1 MSVHPVARYAVVALA
16 ATLAG
21 CASTEVKTVVQSE
34 LRAAQG
40 DIASAR
46 QTFSADAGLP
56 IVLPSL
62 RTPYFDG
69 NSVALVPSAKAL
81 PPILQSTSPFH
92 MKTSGSISVGM
103 LARSLSEETGLAVI
117 SDTPGRALPEP
128 GRERASVKMVDVAA
142 LPPMPLKQFL
152 NVVTAALGVD
162 WEWHDNTLHLLS
174 SVTRTYQISNTA
186 SSSKGNMKLG
196 KTSTAQ
202 AGASGAGNSGS
213 NGSFSSTMDGE
224 ISSEAD
230 PWTELETSIKGIA
243 VNGQVVRD
251 RALGLFV
258 VSCSKACHQQVKEFV
273 DTANHIM
280 TQQVLFHIVEM
291 TVETSSKGQSGIN
304 WNVLYQQVAGK
315 YGVSFSTPTSLVN
328 GDAGALAFNILNP
341 RSGVPKGF
349 DGSQAIFEALSAATR
364 VIEAKPFDILAI
376 NNEPT
381 TLSNINQQ
389 TYTASTTVV
398 PTGISG
404 TPVYTQNPGY
414 ATYGQL
420 IQISPTILP
429 QQKVMVRFGID
440 DTKLK
445 QLIVSN
451 TPGGVDKV
459 LLGGLT
465 YQTKAILNIGSTLIL
480 SGFKVKTSTL
490 NEQGMLSEQRL
501 GSEAGA
507 LDSTETIIMI
517 TPYLAGS

>member
-1 MSVHPVARYAVVALA
+1 MNVRFTVACLIAAL
-16 ATLAG
+16 LAG
-21 CASTEVKTVVQSE
+21 CASTEVKTAVKSE
-34 LRAAQG
+34 QRAVNG
-40 DIASAR
+40 SIDGAR
-46 QTFSADAGLP
+46 QQFAADAVQP
-56 IVLPSL
+56 IILPSL

-69 NSVALVPSAKAL
+69 ESVALAPKGGQL
-81 PPILQSTSPFH
+81 PPALQSRSLFH
-92 MKTSGSISVGM
+92 LKTTGMLSASM
-103 LARSLSEETGLAVI
+103 LARALSEETGLAVV
-117 SDTPGRALPEP
+117 SDPVVRTSADAKDKVATRL
-128 GRERASVKMVDVAA
+128 VDVAA
-142 LPPMPLKQFL
+142 LPPMPLQQFL
-152 NVVTAALGVD
+152 NVTSAALGVD
-162 WEWHDNTLHLLS
+162 WDWYDDALHLQS
-174 SVTRTYQISNTA
+174 SLTRSYQISNTA
-186 SSSKGNMKLG
+186 SISKGTMRLG
-196 KTSTAQ
+196 KTAQAQ
-202 AGASGAGNSGS
+202 AGATGGNSGS
-213 NGSFSSTMDGE
+213 SGSFNSQLEGE
-224 ISSEAD
+224 ISSDAD
-230 PWTELETSIKGIA
+230 PWAELETSIKGIA
-243 VNGQVVRD
+243 ANGQVVRD

-258 VSCSKACHQQVKEFV
+258 VSCSKACHRQVKEFV

-315 YGVSFSTPTSLVN
+315 YGVSFSTPSSLVN
-328 GDAGALAFNILNP
+328 SAAGAIAFNILNP
-341 RSGVPKGF
+341 AGATKGF
-349 DGSQAIFEALSAATR
+349 NGSQAIFEALSAATH

-389 TYTASTTVV
+389 TFTASTTVV

-451 TPGGVDKV
+451 QPGGMDKV

-490 NEQGMLSEQRL
+490 NEQGLLSEQRM

-517 TPYLAGS
+517 TPYLAGT